1 MTHACQPSDVDNVA
15 MATKRA
21 AARAEAAE
29 MIDLEARL
37 APFFP
42 PPVAHLSDQDD
53 DGSLGAN
60 EEVPADQLCAG
71 V

>member
-1 MTHACQPSDVDNVA
+1 MTHASQASDVENVE
-15 MATKRA
+15 MLTKRA

-42 PPVAHLSDQDD
+42 PPVAHLSDQND
-53 DGSLGAN
+53 DGSLAAGAD
-60 EEVPADQLCAG
+60 VPADQLCAG

>member
-1 MTHACQPSDVDNVA
+1 
-15 MATKRA
+15 
-21 AARAEAAE
+21 

-42 PPVAHLSDQDD
+42 PPVAHLSDQNGHGPAERVDD
-53 DGSLGAN
+53 MRLAN
-60 EEVPADQLCAG
+60 TEEGPASGRPLCAG

>member
-1 MTHACQPSDVDNVA
+1 MTHACRPSDVDNGA
-15 MATKRA
+15 MVTKRA

-42 PPVAHLSDQDD
+42 PPVADLSDQQDD
-53 DGSLGAN
+53 V